1 MRKLFSR
8 QLVEA
13 RHEML
18 SIYEAVDLA
27 LHDAVKAYV
36 TDDRKLATKTKKRT
50 LSIDARCANL
60 EAVCYNLIATQ
71 SPVASDFRLLQ
82 TIIYVDFNLQR
93 MTDKV
98 RQICRATRHMIKADI
113 SLPKELVGTVEAE
126 AEAVYQVLGS
136 SLSALVTNDMS
147 IICNLAVEDEPV
159 HAAYEKFFRTFNR
172 MDTGDFMD
180 DDSNYDDLRR
190 AIMVSRYLDRIA
202 SISIDAACR
211 LTFLLTGQRMTA
223 GDIACTDEDEL
234 ESMRVPSGEGV
245 IMRPAVDARYVAKVP
260 VNEVSEG
267 LRYLLDHLEDED
279 DGEDGRMAVLP
290 KKEQAV
296 LGKELTKLQTN
307 LGGARDMKGLPQAL
321 FVIDTKRE
329 ENAIKE
335 AQRLNIP
342 VVALIDTNSD
352 PDEVEYGI
360 PCNDDAISAV
370 TLMCELMADAC
381 LAGSGK
387 EQVSEAEMA
396 AEPKA
401 E

>member
-136 SLSALVTNDMS
+136 SLSALVTNAS
-147 IICNLAVEDEPV
+147 P
-159 HAAYEKFFRTFNR
+159 RT
-172 MDTGDFMD
+172 
-180 DDSNYDDLRR
+180 
-190 AIMVSRYLDRIA
+190 A
-202 SISIDAACR
+202 
-211 LTFLLTGQRMTA
+211 TFSTT
-223 GDIACTDEDEL
+223 
-234 ESMRVPSGEGV
+234 
-245 IMRPAVDARYVAKVP
+245 
-260 VNEVSEG
+260 
-267 LRYLLDHLEDED
+267 
-279 DGEDGRMAVLP
+279 
-290 KKEQAV
+290 
-296 LGKELTKLQTN
+296 TK
-307 LGGARDMKGLPQAL
+307 R
-321 FVIDTKRE
+321 DTKTLGANTR
-329 ENAIKE
+329 NHLSLA
-335 AQRLNIP
+335 
-342 VVALIDTNSD
+342 TS
-352 PDEVEYGI
+352 VEYWLL
-360 PCNDDAISAV
+360 NHRY
-370 TLMCELMADAC
+370 
-381 LAGSGK
+381 
-387 EQVSEAEMA
+387 EA
-396 AEPKA
+396 
-401 E
+401 

>member
-8 QLVEA
+8 QLIEA

-159 HAAYEKFFRTFNR
+159 H
-172 MDTGDFMD
+172 

-279 DGEDGRMAVLP
+279 DGED
-290 KKEQAV
+290 
-296 LGKELTKLQTN
+296 
-307 LGGARDMKGLPQAL
+307 D
-321 FVIDTKRE
+321 E
-329 ENAIKE
+329 E
-335 AQRLNIP
+335 
-342 VVALIDTNSD
+342 
-352 PDEVEYGI
+352 
-360 PCNDDAISAV
+360 
-370 TLMCELMADAC
+370 
-381 LAGSGK
+381 
-387 EQVSEAEMA
+387 
-396 AEPKA
+396 
-401 E
+401 

>member
-8 QLVEA
+8 QLIEA

-98 RQICRATRHMIKADI
+98 RQICRATRHMVKADI
-113 SLPKELVGTVEAE
+113 SLPQELVGTVEAE

-211 LTFLLTGQRMTA
+211 LTLLLTGQRMNA
-223 GDIACTDEDEL
+223 GDIARTDEDEL

-260 VNEVSEG
+260 ANEVSEG

-279 DGEDGRMAVLP
+279 DGED
-290 KKEQAV
+290 
-296 LGKELTKLQTN
+296 
-307 LGGARDMKGLPQAL
+307 D
-321 FVIDTKRE
+321 E
-329 ENAIKE
+329 E
-335 AQRLNIP
+335 
-342 VVALIDTNSD
+342 
-352 PDEVEYGI
+352 
-360 PCNDDAISAV
+360 
-370 TLMCELMADAC
+370 
-381 LAGSGK
+381 
-387 EQVSEAEMA
+387 
-396 AEPKA
+396 
-401 E
+401 